1 MIKWF
6 GNPTR
11 SARQAMRDGEF
22 GAVITPAQGMYKDLD
37 GAELIVDNGKFG
49 QGYPGDVQFL
59 AFVARMPADANI
71 RFVVAPDVVGDAAA
85 TLKMS
90 APFLPVI
97 RAMGHRV
104 ALAAQNGLTSG
115 VTPWDD
121 FDVLFLGGVTECVP
135 CAWVRPA
142 MERAWKVCPKCG
154 RPLAE
159 WKTSEAAVM
168 LARAALGRG
177 KEIHMGRVNGPD
189 RLKMA
194 AAMGCSTAD
203 GTLLVFG
210 PEANLPRVRSMIGA
224 ANTGQLALDGALT
237 A

>member
-1 MIKWF
+1 VIKWF

-37 GAELIVDNGKFG
+37 GVELIVDNGKFG

-59 AFVARMPADANI
+59 AFVAKMPADADI

-115 VTPWDD
+115 AAPWDD
-121 FDVLFLGGVTECVP
+121 FDVLFLGGVAECLPCGWVKPATEKG
-135 CAWVRPA
+135 
-142 MERAWKVCPKCG
+142 WKFCPQCC
-154 RPLAE
+154 RPLTE
-159 WKTSEAAVM
+159 WKTSETAVV
-168 LARAALGRG
+168 LARAAAGYG
-177 KEIHMGRVNGPD
+177 KDIHMGRVNGPE
-189 RLKMA
+189 RLA
-194 AAMGCSTAD
+194 IAEAMGCSTAD

-210 PEANLPRVRSMIGA
+210 PETNLPRVRKMIRA
-224 ANTGQLALDGALT
+224 VNNEQMAFEESA
-237 A
+237 